1 MSRRGSGGRRKWGG
15 RGEPGR
21 GVEYVVGCRE
31 SGEVLCLL
39 AESFGFFGCPVVV
52 VLVVVF
58 VGVCALVGVVCAARF
73 APALFFIIFFVI
85 FFVFF

>member
-1 MSRRGSGGRRKWGG
+1 MSRRGSGVRRGG
-15 RGEPGR
+15 RGEPSR

-39 AESFGFFGCPVVV
+39 AESFGFFGCSVVV
-52 VLVVVF
+52 VLVVVL

-73 APALFFIIFFVI
+73 APAFFFFIIFFVLL
-85 FFVFF
+85 